1 MASGVASVFDILE
14 EATLQ
19 ASGGRLAVVS
29 GLASGFDILLWPVV
43 AAVVPGSAES
53 IHDLIM
59 SIIPVVG
66 GVAASTAVF
75 VIVKRVLRSI

>member
-1 MASGVASVFDILE
+1 MVSVFEVLE
-14 EATLQ
+14 QATLQ
-19 ASGGRLAVVS
+19 GSGGRLAAVSAVVS
-29 GLASGFDILLWPVV
+29 VFDFLLWPVV
-43 AAVVPGSAES
+43 ATVVPGSAES

-59 SIIPVVG
+59 TIIPVVG

>member
-1 MASGVASVFDILE
+1 
-14 EATLQ
+14 
-19 ASGGRLAVVS
+19 
-29 GLASGFDILLWPVV
+29 
-43 AAVVPGSAES
+43 
-53 IHDLIM
+53 M

>member
-1 MASGVASVFDILE
+1 MVSGVALVFDIVFL
-14 EATLQ
+14 
-19 ASGGRLAVVS
+19 
-29 GLASGFDILLWPVV
+29 PVL

-59 SIIPVVG
+59 TIIPVVG

>member
-1 MASGVASVFDILE
+1 MASVFNVVAVSEL
-14 EATLQ
+14 AAVLFS
-19 ASGGRLAVVS
+19 ASSVVLVAVS
-29 GLASGFDILLWPVV
+29 VV
-43 AAVVPGSAES
+43 NVFAVLVLAAVVPGSAES

>member
-1 MASGVASVFDILE
+1 MASGVASVFSLLLPPVL
-14 EATLQ
+14 AT
-19 ASGGRLAVVS
+19 
-29 GLASGFDILLWPVV
+29 
-43 AAVVPGSAES
+43 VVPGSAES

-59 SIIPVVG
+59 TIIPVVG